1 MDAKPSNVSVPSTK
15 ETPSG
20 SLLIRAPLTVDSD
33 SEYDSNGRETASTVG
48 GSSFNS
54 FDENN
59 SELGLSEDGEGFLSG
74 NEEFDTVSEGERPLG
89 EDPERGISL
98 GGENDGGVGQ
108 SYKIYVANKDDD
120 DDDDDRDL
128 ESLENN
134 SMVDEDVG
142 LLDGSKSNQVVV
154 PIAQL
159 SMDDEVL
166 SEEETVDAGV
176 EDGGFSGVVKVP
188 GSVESSPRI
197 KVASGDE
204 EDEPLVNQYD
214 SSAAVNSEVE
224 NGGLEDFVVEDKG
237 SDLEGSQKDVMVEI
251 SKLDEDVKPS
261 ADTSL
266 ATENPVEKH
275 GDSREIEGTGSV
287 MVNGPNHDFQPVDN
301 SEVEKGGLEDF
312 GGEDKGPSLE
322 GSQKDVVV
330 EISKLDEDVKPS
342 ADTSIAPENLVVER
356 VESKCG
362 NGHEIEENGSVIVES
377 DDKVVMSDLKE
388 LSDIDSVDVS
398 APMSILDQSV
408 NIDSVDVSTP
418 MSILDQS
425 VKPGEEDID
434 KHVPEKGFLSD
445 DDVVELIFGSSET
458 TKQVVNEV
466 DSEDQLE
473 TASHQVVI
481 DSDEEAE
488 AEREYEAKELQDS
501 AALAALLKAAA
512 SDEEAEAEREY
523 EAKELL
529 SSAALAALLK
539 AAAGGESDGAGLT
552 ITSHDG
558 SRVFPLD
565 HPAHSGS
572 SFHSSKVAPP
582 SNTVDNASKDK
593 INDEDKQRF
602 EKLQLIRVK
611 FLRLVERLGHPHTD
625 PMVAQVLYQLAL
637 ASGSLFNQEFTLES
651 AKRAAMQLE
660 AEGKDDLDFSLN
672 ILILGK
678 TGVGKSASVNSI
690 LCEQKSRVDA
700 FQPATTAVKEIVGT
714 VDGVKMRIF
723 DTPGLRSPV
732 TEEAT
737 NRKLLASM
745 KRFVRKFP
753 PDVVLYVDRLDG
765 HDKDLTD
772 VLLLRS
778 LTDSLGSSIWQNAIV
793 TLTHAASASPEGAY
807 GEPLSFEVFVA
818 QRSHVIHRAISQ
830 AVGDLR
836 LMNPSMQPVALVENH
851 PSGQRDG
858 NGEMLLPNGQSW
870 RSQLLLLCYSVK
882 ILSETS
888 SLLRPQEHF
897 DHQKLF
903 GFRLRSPPL
912 PYLLSSLLQSRP
924 HPKLPNNDGSE
935 DVDLDTE
942 LRDSYSGEEDNN
954 EYDQLPSFKPLK
966 RSQVDKLSKEQR
978 KAYYEEYDYRVK
990 LLQKKQWREE
1000 VERMREIKKKRK
1012 DGDDNGYV
1020 GDDGNTEEGDPAT
1033 IQVPLPDMVLPPS
1046 FDGDNPT
1053 YRYRFLDSASQL
1065 LIRPVLDPQAWD
1077 HDIGYD
1083 GVSLERSLAI
1093 AGYFPGA
1100 FAVQIT
1106 KDKRE
1111 FNIHLDSSVCA
1122 KHGENGST
1130 MAGFDIQTVGK
1141 QLAYIFRGETKFRNF
1156 EANRTTAGLSVT
1168 FLGENIATGLKIE
1181 DQIAVGKRLLLAG
1194 SAGAMRSQGNTAYG
1208 ANIEI
1213 QLKDEDFPI
1222 EQNQTSFGLSL
1233 VKWKR
1238 DLGLMANL
1246 QSQFSIG
1253 RGSSMAVRVGL
1264 NNKQS
1269 GQISIKT
1276 SSSDQLHI
1284 ALVSLIPIAAS
1295 IFRMV
1300 YPGSDFKS
1308 SAY

>member
-1 MDAKPSNVSVPSTK
+1 MDSKPSNVFVPSTND
-15 ETPSG
+15 TPTG

-33 SEYDSNGRETASTVG
+33 SEYDSNGLETSSTVG
-48 GSSFNS
+48 GDSSFNG

-59 SELGLSEDGEGFLSG
+59 SELGLSEEGESFLSG
-74 NEEFDTVSEGERPLG
+74 NEELETVSERERPLG
-89 EDPERGISL
+89 EDPERETSL
-98 GGENDGGVGQ
+98 GGGNNGGVSQ
-108 SYKIYVANKDDD
+108 SYKLYVANNEEE
-120 DDDDDRDL
+120 DL

-134 SMVDEDVG
+134 SMVEEDV
-142 LLDGSKSNQVVV
+142 GSKSNQVVV

-159 SMDDEVL
+159 SMDDEVFDEIS
-166 SEEETVDAGV
+166 SEEETVAEV
-176 EDGGFSGVVKVP
+176 EDGGFSGVVMVS

-197 KVASGDE
+197 KVVLGVE
-204 EDEPLVNQYD
+204 EDEPLIIGYD
-214 SSAAVNSEVE
+214 SSIAVNAEVE
-224 NGGLEDFVVEDKG
+224 NGGLEDFVGEHKG
-237 SDLEGSQKDVMVEI
+237 SGSEGSQKDV
-251 SKLDEDVKPS
+251 L
-261 ADTSL
+261 
-266 ATENPVEKH
+266 
-275 GDSREIEGTGSV
+275 
-287 MVNGPNHDFQPVDN
+287 
-301 SEVEKGGLEDF
+301 
-312 GGEDKGPSLE
+312 
-322 GSQKDVVV
+322 V

-342 ADTSIAPENLVVER
+342 ADTSIATENPGEDR
-356 VESKCG
+356 VESKHVDG
-362 NGHEIEENGSVIVES
+362 REIEENGSVIVNGPNHDSQPVANSEVEKGGLEDFGDEDKGPSLEGSQKDVLVEISKLDEDVKSSADTSIAPENLGVERAES
-377 DDKVVMSDLKE
+377 KYGNSHEIEENGSVMVESVDKVAVPDMKE
-388 LSDIDSVDVS
+388 PRDINSVEVS
-398 APMSILDQSV
+398 ASISIIDQ
-408 NIDSVDVSTP
+408 I
-418 MSILDQS
+418 
-425 VKPGEEDID
+425 VKPVEEDIA
-434 KHVPEKGFLSD
+434 KCVAEKGFLSD
-445 DDVVELIFGSSET
+445 EDVVELTFGSSET

-466 DSEDQLE
+466 DLEDQLE
-473 TASHQVVI
+473 TVSHQIVV
-481 DSDEEAE
+481 DSDEES
-488 AEREYEAKELQDS
+488 EAKELQDS

-529 SSAALAALLK
+529 SSAALADLLK
-539 AAAGGESDGAGLT
+539 AATGGKSDGVGLA
-552 ITSHDG
+552 ITSHD
-558 SRVFPLD
+558 PLD

-572 SFHSSKVAPP
+572 SLHYSKVVPP
-582 SNTVDNASKDK
+582 SNTVDNAPMDK
-593 INDEDKQRF
+593 ISDEDKQRF

-611 FLRLVERLGHPHTD
+611 FLRLVQRLGHSHTD
-625 PMVAQVLYQLAL
+625 PMVARVLYRLAL
-637 ASGSLFNQEFTLES
+637 ASGSLFSQEFTLES

-672 ILILGK
+672 ILVLGK

-690 LCEQKSRVDA
+690 LCEQKSRIDA

-714 VDGVKMRIF
+714 VDGAKVRIF

-745 KRFVRKFP
+745 KRFLRKFP
-753 PDVVLYVDRLDG
+753 PDVVLYVDRLDS

-772 VLLLRS
+772 VLLLKS
-778 LTDSLGSSIWQNAIV
+778 LTDSLGSSIWQNTIV
-793 TLTHAASASPEGAY
+793 TLTHAASASPEGPF

-836 LMNPSMQPVALVENH
+836 LMNPSMMHPVALVENH
-851 PSGQRDG
+851 PSSQSDG

-870 RSQLLLLCYSVK
+870 RSQLLLLCYAMK
-882 ILSETS
+882 ILSEAS
-888 SLLRPQEHF
+888 SLSKPHEHF
-897 DHQKLF
+897 DHQKHF
-903 GFRLRSPPL
+903 GFGLRSPPL

-924 HPKLPNNDGSE
+924 HLKLPNNDGSE
-935 DVDLDTE
+935 DVDLDTA
-942 LRDSYSGEEDNN
+942 LRDSTYSDEEDND
-954 EYDQLPSFKPLK
+954 EYDQLSPFKPLK

-978 KAYYEEYDYRVK
+978 KAYYQEYDYRIK
-990 LLQKKQWREE
+990 LLQKKQRREE
-1000 VERMREIKKKRK
+1000 VKRMRENKKRK
-1012 DGDDNGYV
+1012 DGDNNGYV

-1093 AGYFPGA
+1093 AGCVPGA

-1156 EANRTTAGLSVT
+1156 ETNRTTAGLSVT
-1168 FLGENIATGLKIE
+1168 FLGENVATGLKIE

-1213 QLKDEDFPI
+1213 RLKDKDFPI

-1253 RGSSMAVRVGL
+1253 CSSSMVVQVGL

-1295 IFRMV
+1295 IIRMV
-1300 YPGSDFKS
+1300 CPGSDFKS

>member
-1 MDAKPSNVSVPSTK
+1 MDSKPSNVSVPSTND
-15 ETPSG
+15 TPTG

-33 SEYDSNGRETASTVG
+33 SEYDSNGLETASTVG
-48 GSSFNS
+48 GGSSFNG

-59 SELGLSEDGEGFLSG
+59 SDLGLSEEGEGFLSG
-74 NEEFDTVSEGERPLG
+74 NDE
-89 EDPERGISL
+89 PERETSL
-98 GGENDGGVGQ
+98 GGGNNGGVSQ
-108 SYKIYVANKDDD
+108 SYKLYVANK
-120 DDDDDRDL
+120 
-128 ESLENN
+128 E
-134 SMVDEDVG
+134 EDV
-142 LLDGSKSNQVVV
+142 GSKSNQVVV

-159 SMDDEVL
+159 SMDDEVFDEIS
-166 SEEETVDAGV
+166 SEEETMAEV
-176 EDGGFSGVVKVP
+176 EDGGFSGVVKVS
-188 GSVESSPRI
+188 GSVESSPRM
-197 KVASGDE
+197 KVVLEVE
-204 EDEPLVNQYD
+204 EDEPLVIRYD
-214 SSAAVNSEVE
+214 SSTAVNSEVE
-224 NGGLEDFVVEDKG
+224 NGGLEDFVGEHKG
-237 SDLEGSQKDVMVEI
+237 SGSEGSQKDV
-251 SKLDEDVKPS
+251 L
-261 ADTSL
+261 
-266 ATENPVEKH
+266 
-275 GDSREIEGTGSV
+275 
-287 MVNGPNHDFQPVDN
+287 
-301 SEVEKGGLEDF
+301 
-312 GGEDKGPSLE
+312 
-322 GSQKDVVV
+322 V

-342 ADTSIAPENLVVER
+342 ADTSIATENPGDERDESKHGDGREIEETGSVMVNGPNHDSQPVVNSEVEKGGLEDFGDEDKGPSLEGSQKDALVENSKLDEDVKPYADTSIAPENLGVER
-356 VESKCG
+356 VESKYG
-362 NGHEIEENGSVIVES
+362 NSREMEENGSVMVES
-377 DDKVVMSDLKE
+377 VDKVAVTDMKE
-388 LSDIDSVDVS
+388 PSDINSVEVS
-398 APMSILDQSV
+398 ASISIIDQ
-408 NIDSVDVSTP
+408 I
-418 MSILDQS
+418 
-425 VKPGEEDID
+425 VKPGEEDIA
-434 KHVPEKGFLSD
+434 KCVAEKGFLSD
-445 DDVVELIFGSSET
+445 EDVVELIFGSSET
-458 TKQVVNEV
+458 IKQVVNEV

-473 TASHQVVI
+473 TVSHQIVV
-481 DSDEEAE
+481 DSDEESE
-488 AEREYEAKELQDS
+488 AEREYEAKQLQDS

-512 SDEEAEAEREY
+512 SDGEAEAEREY
-523 EAKELL
+523 EAQELL
-529 SSAALAALLK
+529 SSAALADLLK
-539 AAAGGESDGAGLT
+539 AATGGKSDGVGLA
-552 ITSHDG
+552 ITSRD
-558 SRVFPLD
+558 PLD
-565 HPAHSGS
+565 HSAHSGS
-572 SFHSSKVAPP
+572 SLHSSKVVPP
-582 SNTVDNASKDK
+582 SNMVDNSSMDK
-593 INDEDKQRF
+593 ISDEDQQRF

-611 FLRLVERLGHPHTD
+611 FLRLVQRLGHSHTD
-625 PMVAQVLYQLAL
+625 PMVARVLYRLAL
-637 ASGSLFNQEFTLES
+637 ASGSLFSQEFTLES

-660 AEGKDDLDFSLN
+660 ADGKHDLDFSLN
-672 ILILGK
+672 ILVLGK

-690 LCEQKSRVDA
+690 LCEQKSRIDA

-714 VDGVKMRIF
+714 VDGAKVRIF

-745 KRFVRKFP
+745 KRFLRKFP
-753 PDVVLYVDRLDG
+753 PDVVLYVDRLDS

-772 VLLLRS
+772 VLLLKS

-793 TLTHAASASPEGAY
+793 TLTHAASASPEGPF

-836 LMNPSMQPVALVENH
+836 LMNPSMMHPVALVENH
-851 PSGQRDG
+851 PSSQSDG

-870 RSQLLLLCYSVK
+870 RSQLLLLCYAVK
-882 ILSETS
+882 ILSEAS
-888 SLLRPQEHF
+888 SLLKPHEHF

-903 GFRLRSPPL
+903 GFGLRSAPL

-924 HPKLPNNDGSE
+924 HPKLPNSDGSE
-935 DVDLDTE
+935 DVDLDTA
-942 LRDSYSGEEDNN
+942 LRDSTYSDEEDND
-954 EYDQLPSFKPLK
+954 EYDQLPPFKPLK

-978 KAYYEEYDYRVK
+978 KAYYQEYDYRIK

-1000 VERMREIKKKRK
+1000 VKRMRENKKRK
-1012 DGDDNGYV
+1012 DGDNNGHV

-1065 LIRPVLDPQAWD
+1065 LIKPVLDPQAWD

-1111 FNIHLDSSVCA
+1111 FNMHLDSSVCA

-1156 EANRTTAGLSVT
+1156 TTKRTTAGLSVT
-1168 FLGENIATGLKIE
+1168 FLGENVATGVKIE
-1181 DQIAVGKRLLLAG
+1181 EQIAVGKHLLLVG

-1208 ANIEI
+1208 ANIDI

-1233 VKWKR
+1233 VKWKQ

-1253 RGSSMAVRVGL
+1253 RSSLMAVRVGL

-1284 ALVSLIPIAAS
+1284 ALASLVPIAAS
-1295 IFRMV
+1295 IIRMV
-1300 YPGSDFKS
+1300 CPSSDFKS